1 MAEEPGAIREEI
13 AATRRRMGDTV
24 EALAYKAD
32 IKARARD
39 KIAEVRETVTTATES
54 FMSSVRENDIP
65 GTSTREGGSMSKTTS
80 STTESWEDEGGL
92 LKRNP
97 LVAAFG
103 ALAIGFLAGLLIP
116 STPAENA
123 RLGPVADQVKQTA
136 REAAQEA
143 VDKGKAMATEAA
155 VSATTAVKET
165 VQDSSSGTSSG
176 SSSGSGGS
184 ASGGSSA

>member
-1 MAEEPGAIREEI
+1 
-13 AATRRRMGDTV
+13 MGDTV

-39 KIAEVRETVTTATES
+39 KIAELRDTVTTATES

-65 GTSTREGGSMSKTTS
+65 GTPTREGGSMSKTTS
-80 STTESWEDEGGL
+80 STSSTTSTTSESWEDEGGL

-97 LVAAFG
+97 LAAAFG

-116 STPAENA
+116 ATPAENE

-165 VQDSSSGTSSG
+165 VQDSSPG
-176 SSSGSGGS
+176 SSSASSSGS